1 MRLVSRTRLTL
12 PLLVGILLLAALM
25 GGCGYRAVLHD
36 EPLFANQGVDVV
48 VFANRSYQ
56 AGVEGV
62 LARSLVDELALRT
75 GGRVVTGP
83 SATLELTGTVLS
95 YGSSAVSYNAQ
106 DQIREYRLDISV
118 EAVLR
123 DRVTQKVVWKGEL
136 VESQTYPV
144 NLNLALQRNS
154 EEAAAAKVCRR
165 LAEDIWQKA
174 GDRF

>member
-1 MRLVSRTRLTL
+1 MRRVFRTGL
-12 PLLVGILLLAALM
+12 PRPLFTGVLLLALLT
-25 GGCGYRAVLHD
+25 GGCGYHAVLHH
-36 EPLFANQGVDVV
+36 EPLFAGQGVDVL

-75 GGRVVTGP
+75 GGRVVTGNE
-83 SATLELTGTVLS
+83 AGLELTGTVMS
-95 YGSSAVSYNAQ
+95 YGSTAVSYNAQ
-106 DQIREYRLDISV
+106 DQIREYRLDIAV

-123 DRVTQKVVWKGEL
+123 DRLTQKVVWKGEL

-154 EEAAAAKVCRR
+154 EEAAAAKACRR

-174 GDRF
+174 GERF

>member
-1 MRLVSRTRLTL
+1 MRLLFRTPKTL
-12 PLLVGILLLAALM
+12 PLLAGILLLAALL
-25 GGCGYRAVLHD
+25 GGCGYHAVLRE
-36 EPLFANQGVDVV
+36 EPLFAGQGVDVV

-75 GGRVVTGP
+75 GGRVVTGNE
-83 SATLELTGTVLS
+83 ATLELTGTVLT
-95 YGSSAVSYNAQ
+95 YGSSAVSYNSQ

-123 DRVTQKVVWKGEL
+123 DRITQRVVWKGEL

-165 LAEDIWQKA
+165 LAEDIWQKS
-174 GDRF
+174 GERF